1 MGWFRKQKKEEIVD
15 LVALKK
21 RGLIQDKDIG
31 IEEQIVDLSKK
42 GENPLGFLG
51 SFAAAS
57 DSPDNNSSVNVV
69 KADEEFDDRKR
80 RVFGKLVKIEN
91 RVDSLSTQMQKIADR
106 LDVLER
112 KLERKS

>member
-1 MGWFRKQKKEEIVD
+1 MSWFKKKKEEVVD

-31 IEEQIVDLSKK
+31 IEEQVVDLSKK

-57 DSPDNNSSVNVV
+57 DSSENNSSVNVI
-69 KADEEFDDRKR
+69 KDEEFDDRKR